1 LPGEFP
7 LPCIILS
14 NLALFIK
21 GFRGGFRRRGSS
33 VDGPPGR
40 KGVSEESA
48 GECDGFCGKMK
59 DETHSGPAVS
69 GRRRRRM
76 WTWPPGFIPGNFSG
90 GIFPQVEKERII
102 NPDVG

>member
-14 NLALFIK
+14 NLVLFIK

-59 DETHSGPAVS
+59 DERTADPRFPAGGAEECGH
-69 GRRRRRM
+69 GRPASSRGISAA
-76 WTWPPGFIPGNFSG
+76 GFFLKSKKS
-90 GIFPQVEKERII
+90 E
-102 NPDVG
+102 